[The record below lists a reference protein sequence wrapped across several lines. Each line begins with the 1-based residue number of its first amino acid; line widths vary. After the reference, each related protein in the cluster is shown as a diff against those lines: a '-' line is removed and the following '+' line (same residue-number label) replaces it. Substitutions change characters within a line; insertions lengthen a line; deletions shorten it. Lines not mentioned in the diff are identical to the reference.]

1 VPPNA
6 RGRTPREALVVVKT
20 GEPVHVVLDLAQ
32 ADGTISGQ
40 LSIGGDEPMN
50 FHGWLELIDRLERA
64 AAGERA
70 KWGLGRCD

>member
-1 VPPNA
+1 MTD
-6 RGRTPREALVVVKT
+6 TPAS
-20 GEPVHVVLDLAQ
+20 PVTVRANGPHVVLDLTHE
-32 ADGTISGQ
+32 DGTIRGQ
-40 LSIGGDEPMN
+40 LSIGGDEPMS